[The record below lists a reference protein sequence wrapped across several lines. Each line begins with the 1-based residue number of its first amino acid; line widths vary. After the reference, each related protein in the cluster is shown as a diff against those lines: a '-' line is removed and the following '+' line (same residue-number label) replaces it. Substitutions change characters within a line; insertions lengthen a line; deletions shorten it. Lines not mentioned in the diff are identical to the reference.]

1 MTYDEGVMMWSIT
14 VSIFA
19 IGGMIGG
26 LLSGY
31 LADKIGRKG
40 ALLINNIFAFVAAA
54 FMTLSKFAGV
64 YYMVIIGRLIIGFS
78 CGLSSGLV
86 PMYLT
91 EISPINLRGSLGSVH
106 QLLVTIAI
114 LVAQI
119 LGLPSLLGNAQLW
132 PYIFG

>member
-1 MTYDEGVMMWSIT
+1 MMWSIT